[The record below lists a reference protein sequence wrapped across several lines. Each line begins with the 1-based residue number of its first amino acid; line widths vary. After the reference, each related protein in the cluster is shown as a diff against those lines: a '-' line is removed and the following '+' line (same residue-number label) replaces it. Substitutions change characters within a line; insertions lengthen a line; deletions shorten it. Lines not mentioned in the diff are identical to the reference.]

1 MGVLSLPLWLRR
13 ENCAVA
19 GEGAPIF
26 VAGGGGLAAAADGFS
41 VGWQKDGC
49 HSHFWIKN
57 GAVEWCAEQGLLWA
71 AGEQARWPI
80 AGNYFRAGT
89 NGIIEVGCF
98 SARPA
103 GRPLSKRICRVE
115 WYRRELKGASDVA
128 FGSSSLV
135 ITIRPA
141 RSVYLRQR
149 KVLATRRNSAAH
161 LPHSFRAG
169 RIARTEESGQ

>member
-57 GAVEWCAEQGLLWA
+57 GAVEWCAEQGLLCA

-103 GRPLSKRICRVE
+103 GRAL
-115 WYRRELKGASDVA
+115 G
-128 FGSSSLV
+128 
-135 ITIRPA
+135 
-141 RSVYLRQR
+141 
-149 KVLATRRNSAAH
+149 ATRPEPLRVSAFRVTIPRAS
-161 LPHSFRAG
+161 PYGTARRGHSVPRAG
-169 RIARTEESGQ
+169 FAVAMLTLLRVPF